1 MFEKVTIDD
10 IRKPAGQALNL
21 FALFMI
27 FFTSITLFNGL
38 DYEDIPLYLKISTLM
53 QLIIIIISI
62 LQWIPFVKINHTSSK
77 LKKKKYAKFLSIINV
92 LSCVNAILAFNN
104 LFYYMGIQ
112 HNVDLF
118 EYWLRNTVTMIMSF
132 LLLSIGALMMLNE
145 GKIIARFANGK
156 TRSKI
161 GLLAL
166 LLSKFIYITKFIEY
180 LSIPNVADSKF
191 LVSGSI
197 LLIIPLHFVTF
208 MFIKRYIDYKIDE
221 KIMIVE

>member
-1 MFEKVTIDD
+1 MFEKVTIDE

-27 FFTSITLFNGL
+27 LFTSITLFNGL
-38 DYEDIPLYLKISTLM
+38 DYENIPLYLKISTLI

-62 LQWIPFVKINHTSSK
+62 LQWIPFVKINPTSSK
-77 LKKKKYAKFLSIINV
+77 LKKKRYAKFLSIINV
-92 LSCVNAILAFNN
+92 LSCMNAILAFNN

-112 HNVDLF
+112 HNVDLY
-118 EYWLRNTVTMIMSF
+118 EYWLYNTVTMIMSF

-156 TRSKI
+156 TRSII
-161 GLLAL
+161 GLVTV

-180 LSIPNVADSKF
+180 LSIPNIADSKF

-197 LLIIPLHFVTF
+197 LIIIPLHFVTF
-208 MFIKRYIDYKIDE
+208 MFIKRYVDYKIVE

>member
-1 MFEKVTIDD
+1 MDEKNAINSLGGNTSLVIS
-10 IRKPAGQALNL
+10 ILG
-21 FALFMI
+21 FVI
-27 FFTSITLFNGL
+27 IGFTSITLFNGL
-38 DYEDIPLYLKISTLM
+38 DYENIPLYLKISTLI

-62 LQWIPFVKINHTSSK
+62 LQWIPFVKINPTSSK
-77 LKKKKYAKFLSIINV
+77 LKKKRYAKFLSIINV

-112 HNVDLF
+112 HNVDLYK
-118 EYWLRNTVTMIMSF
+118 YWLHNTVTMIMSF

-161 GLLAL
+161 GLVTV

-180 LSIPNVADSKF
+180 LSIPNIADSKF

-197 LLIIPLHFVTF
+197 LIIIPLHFVTF
-208 MFIKRYIDYKIDE
+208 MFIKRYVDYKIVE

>member
-77 LKKKKYAKFLSIINV
+77 LKKKRYAKFLSIINV
-92 LSCVNAILAFNN
+92 LSCVNAILTFNN

-118 EYWLRNTVTMIMSF
+118 EYWLRNTVTMIISF

-161 GLLAL
+161 GLVAL

-180 LSIPNVADSKF
+180 LSIPNIADSKF

-197 LLIIPLHFVTF
+197 LIIIPLHFVTF
-208 MFIKRYIDYKIDE
+208 MFIKRYVDYKIVE

>member
-1 MFEKVTIDD
+1 MNEKNAINSLGGNTSLVIS
-10 IRKPAGQALNL
+10 ILG
-21 FALFMI
+21 FVI
-27 FFTSITLFNGL
+27 IGFTSITLFNGL
-38 DYEDIPLYLKISTLM
+38 DYENIPLYLKISTLI

-62 LQWIPFVKINHTSSK
+62 LQWIPFVKINPTSSE
-77 LKKKKYAKFLSIINV
+77 LKKKRYAKFLSIINV

-112 HNVDLF
+112 HNVDLYK
-118 EYWLRNTVTMIMSF
+118 YWLHNTVTMIMSF

-161 GLLAL
+161 GLVTV

-180 LSIPNVADSKF
+180 LSIPNIADSKF

-197 LLIIPLHFVTF
+197 LIIIPLHFVTF
-208 MFIKRYIDYKIDE
+208 MFIKRYVDYKIVE

>member
-92 LSCVNAILAFNN
+92 LSCVNAILTFNN

-118 EYWLRNTVTMIMSF
+118 EYWLRNTVTMIISF

-161 GLLAL
+161 GLVAL

-180 LSIPNVADSKF
+180 LSIPNIADSKF

-197 LLIIPLHFVTF
+197 LIIIPLHFVTF
-208 MFIKRYIDYKIDE
+208 MFIKRYVDYKIVE